1 MRRALERTM
10 AEVERLK
17 AELNCKPEACDM
29 PDACGY
35 AIENAALREQLAE
48 NTRKWAHAEVER
60 NAILKAA
67 NEHTGSCFAERD
79 QLKATITD
87 LVEALGSVLEGLG
100 NPRTV
105 HIGYACQRYE
115 VTYPGLSEDNP
126 IERARKALARAKEV
140 KP

>member
-1 MRRALERTM
+1 MMIPPETVNQVGVQDDAKSQEI
-10 AEVERLK
+10 ARLK
-17 AELNCKPEACDM
+17 AEAVRSWDNARQREEERDQAR
-29 PDACGY
+29 
-35 AIENAALREQLAE
+35 AALSAM
-48 NTRKWAHAEVER
+48 TTER

-79 QLKATITD
+79 QLKTTITD

-126 IERARKALARAKEV
+126 IERARKALARAKES
-140 KP
+140 K